1 MAAQGSIVEKQYA
14 VRQSQLLAQD
24 LLCAGGMHRV
34 TLSLLVGALSCN
46 GALGP
51 LGTSAPVSPGVTP
64 PAETPGQTPPAPSSV
79 APSETAFPPSRDKL
93 VLLPFEVR
101 LKRIADVAGVAT
113 SDAMLSELR
122 ARRMD
127 LGAHDFGANV
137 APDLSW
143 SAQRMTIWVQAIA
156 PICDNA
162 SFKARFGDW
171 NTGLKTFAPL
181 AWGRKA
187 DAADLAL
194 LEQTIAEAK
203 TDSKESQWRAT
214 CLLLL
219 SSSELV
225 AQ

>member
-1 MAAQGSIVEKQYA
+1 MVGF
-14 VRQSQLLAQD
+14 
-24 LLCAGGMHRV
+24 MHRAI
-34 TLSLLVGALSCN
+34 LSVLVAAFSCN
-46 GALGP
+46 GAFGP
-51 LGTSAPVSPGVTP
+51 LGASAPIP
-64 PAETPGQTPPAPSSV
+64 PAGPTPTETPGQPLPGQTLV
-79 APSETAFPPSRDKL
+79 VPSETAFPPSRDKL
-93 VLLPFEVR
+93 VLLPFDVR

-122 ARRMD
+122 ARRID
-127 LGAHDFGANV
+127 LGAHDFGSNV

-162 SFKARFGDW
+162 TFKGRFSDW
-171 NTGLKTFAPL
+171 SDGLKTFAPL

-187 DAADLAL
+187 DAADLAH